1 MALEGNS
8 NLLSGLVTGGATA
21 PTAATVAKKASPP
34 NAAATSV
41 AAQIDPDL
49 TTRDMLAL
57 IYGQIKEN
65 GPAGQHIDSMNTFYE
80 VGVKQIA
87 TKLFTTE
94 ERIPNDR
101 NKTEEDLEIA
111 EIEFKVDIKDVEIGP
126 PVVTRYGTN
135 VEQMNTPN
143 FSRVN
148 GLTYSG
154 EMYVSADITARAH
167 LKNGKIRERTDEVR
181 KHKIAEIPIMV
192 RSKFCNTY
200 GMPKEA
206 LKRIEEDPNDPGGI
220 FVVNGTEWAVEMLE
234 NITMNMFH
242 VYKNMYNNEIC
253 RGTFISK
260 PGDAFEN
267 SHQLLVRYLQSGAI
281 TIDMTTEPF
290 KDLQIP
296 FFIMLR
302 LLGMSSQ
309 KDMTDHIV
317 HGINNTDTVSL
328 HMMRVLEKSFDVA
341 GKQFESIA
349 RETDPTAIINHIAKL
364 VNEAAATPNA
374 AKDDNV
380 QRHINLKTFAQMD
393 KYFLPHI
400 GITMADRMRKARYLT
415 HLIHKLLRVEYEVL
429 ESTDRDSYKNKR
441 LHPAGISFS
450 KAFKTDFNMVVI
462 QPIKQA
468 LSKQFKNFPFSKV
481 QMSEAV
487 KSAIKPKDLEQL
499 LVQSITSGDKTIT
512 VKRTEV
518 INRMA
523 SQQVYR
529 KNNGNL
535 ISVLNTITTPN
546 TSAGNKQT
554 ERADAMRRVHP
565 TYLGFIDVT
574 QSADT
579 GEKVGV
585 NKQKAC
591 TAIITGASNSYA
603 LKKILLD
610 DDIVIPLENV
620 PPSDITKRKLAKVF
634 VNGDWIGCC
643 EQAHV
648 LARKYRMLRR
658 DGKIDPQISIVWE
671 PLIREVGFW
680 CDAGR
685 IIRPLCIVYNNIAE
699 YMNAFRNKDK
709 TVQFRQWV
717 KFDRKLADQL
727 RAGEIGMRELRDLG
741 VIEYISAEEQ
751 ENTLLARNINV
762 LRKYQNDVT
771 YQFTHCD
778 IDQAIVGMMTLAAPL
793 ANHSNAVR
801 NTYYTNHRKQS
812 TGWFA
817 LNWPYRIDK
826 NTFLQYY
833 CETPIVRTFSDN
845 FTYPN
850 GTNCIVALCIYDAFN
865 QEDSTDGNQTSIDRG
880 MMNGSRFNF
889 ERTELA
895 EKERFGN
902 PDFARTMDIKRDAS
916 YEKIENGIIKEG
928 SIVEKGDVLIVKT
941 LQLQKPA
948 DRDKSIYVDRSIV
961 YKYEQPAYI
970 DRVVVSRNADEIQ
983 MCKVKLRESRP
994 LIVGDKVASRT
1005 GNKGIVGK
1013 LMPGIDMLYDED
1025 GMTPDLIVN
1034 AHSIPTRMAVNQII
1048 ECAMATIAV
1057 HEGVIVDGTQ
1067 FIEQDI
1073 DGMMEK
1079 LEKYGLKFG
1088 YKRLYNGRT
1097 GDAIDTLTFMGPTTY
1112 QRLMKFVIDDAYVV
1126 RNAPNNPLTHQPL
1139 EGKQQDGGLRLGEME
1154 KDCILVNGKARGL
1167 HQKFYRD
1174 SDGFTDYICRNCND
1188 AAIVN
1193 EERGIYMC
1201 KRCGDMADPVRNP
1214 TSYVATVFRH
1224 EANAMGIGMKKHV
1237 VPYEFRRDSSR

>member
-1 MALEGNS
+1 MALEGNKGINDVS
-8 NLLSGLVTGGATA
+8 ISETKSDAKKGKKQSSVNSEVIGLSG
-21 PTAATVAKKASPP
+21 S
-34 NAAATSV
+34 
-41 AAQIDPDL
+41 IDPTL

-57 IYGQIKEN
+57 LHGQIKEN

-87 TKLFTTE
+87 TKLFTAE
-94 ERIPNDR
+94 ERMPNDR

-126 PVVTRYGTN
+126 PVVTKYGTN

-154 EMYVSADITARAH
+154 DMFVSANITARAH
-167 LKNGKIRERTDEVR
+167 LKNGKTRERVDEVK
-181 KHKIAEIPIMV
+181 KHKIAEIPIMI

-206 LKRIEEDPNDPGGI
+206 LKRIEEDPSDPGGI

-281 TIDMTTEPF
+281 TIDMTTEPL
-290 KDLQIP
+290 KDLQVP

-309 KDMTDHIV
+309 RDMTDHIV
-317 HGINNTDTVSL
+317 HGINSTDTVSL
-328 HMMRVLEKSFDVA
+328 HMMRILEKSFDVA

-349 RETDPTAIINHIAKL
+349 GETDPTAIVNHIAKL

-374 AKDDNV
+374 AKDDDV
-380 QRHINLKTFAQMD
+380 QRYINLRTFNMID
-393 KYFLPHI
+393 KYLLPHI
-400 GITMADRMRKARYLT
+400 GITAADRIRKARYLT

-481 QMSEAV
+481 NLAEAV

-565 TYLGFIDVT
+565 TYLGVIDVT

-591 TAIITGASNSYA
+591 TAVITGASNSYA
-603 LKKILLD
+603 LKKTLLD
-610 DDIVIPLENV
+610 DSSVIPLENV
-620 PPSDITKRKLAKVF
+620 APSDITKRKLAKVF

-643 EQAHV
+643 EKAHE
-648 LARKYRMLRR
+648 LARRYRMLRR
-658 DGKIDPQISIVWE
+658 EGKIDPWISIVWE

-685 IIRPLCIVYNNIAE
+685 IIRPLVIVYNNIEE
-699 YMNAFRNKDK
+699 YMTAWRNKDMSVEFK
-709 TVQFRQWV
+709 QWI
-717 KFDRKLADQL
+717 KFDKAVAEKL
-727 RAGEIGMRELRDLG
+727 RRGEVTMRDLRDQG
-741 VIEYISAEEQ
+741 YIEYISAEEQ
-751 ENTLLARNINV
+751 ENALLARNINV
-762 LRKYQNDVT
+762 LRKHQNDVT

-916 YEKIENGIIKEG
+916 YEKIENGVIKEG
-928 SIVEKGDVLIVKT
+928 SVVVKGDVLIVKT

-948 DRDKSIYVDRSIV
+948 DKDKSIYVDRSIV
-961 YKYEQPAYI
+961 YKYEQPAYV
-970 DRVVVSRNADEIQ
+970 DRVIISRNADDIQ

-1013 LMPGIDMLYDED
+1013 LMPAMDMLYDED
-1025 GMTPDLIVN
+1025 GMSPDLIVN
-1034 AHSIPTRMAVNQII
+1034 AHSIPTRMAVNQIL
-1048 ECAMATIAV
+1048 ECAMATIAI

-1079 LEKYGLKFG
+1079 LAKYGLKFG

-1097 GDAIDTLTFMGPTTY
+1097 GDAIDTLTFVGPTTY

-1167 HQKFYRD
+1167 AQKFYRD

-1193 EERGIYMC
+1193 EERGLYMC
-1201 KRCGDMADPVRNP
+1201 KRCGDNADPVRNP

-1224 EANAMGIGMKKHV
+1224 EANAMGVGMRKHV
-1237 VPYEFRRDSSR
+1237 VPYEFRRN